1 MSTVIPGSDKFTSR
15 PMSREE
21 LLSKIPASLPLHQV
35 DDARVGE
42 VDALT
47 YEVVRHRLWAIT
59 QEMGETLRR
68 MSGSHVVT
76 ESNDFNFSICDELGE
91 QVQVGIFNIG
101 LIGSMDLAI
110 TWTLQ
115 HRSENPGIAEG
126 DMFLCN
132 DPWIGGGLH
141 QNDAAVLAPI
151 FHDGKLFGWTT
162 AIAHQVDLGGPRP
175 GSFSPSAQDVFGE
188 AAPTPPLK
196 VVRDGV
202 LQQDVADAWVRRSR
216 LPHMV
221 GLDLRAKIA
230 ANKNAADGVLRLI
243 AKYGADTVKSVMRRM
258 MNDAE
263 SRLRAKLRNLPDG
276 TWSAMGYLEQSG
288 TGDRGLHALK
298 VAMTKRE
305 DTLVFDFT
313 GTAGQ
318 TGIINCPYPGLRA
331 GIVFTVLP
339 LLAGDIP
346 WAAGGLMRC
355 FEIITEE
362 DTLTNA
368 SFPAAVGK
376 GPFGPAWGAGNL
388 VAEVLAKMLDSEPA
402 HRRDVQSIC
411 NGTTDL
417 CVVSG
422 VDTRDGGSR
431 GFVSPIFDVMAGG
444 YGAQVDYD
452 GVDTGGRL
460 IIPSARAPDVEMTEY
475 LYPLVALW
483 RREQVD
489 SGGPGRQRGGMSGSV
504 CYVQHPEQTGT
515 MSLVVSGSGKAANQ
529 NVGLSGGYP
538 GNSQLDMVIRDID
551 VPQLRSATA
560 IPAGLDH
567 LGGSVDVLPAEGE
580 SSLGAGDA
588 LYLHWQAGGGYGD
601 PLLRRAEMVQADV
614 AHARVTVG
622 AARDVYGVVLDAGG
636 ALDGATTAETRAAIR
651 ARRAQDAGVAADR
664 VVPIREGALEPGRRL
679 DDNLAVVDA
688 AEGRTVGCLHCGT
701 LIGPVAD
708 GAFVASLVRSD
719 NPPAT
724 AGPHI
729 WADPTVYV
737 DREVVFRQ
745 LFCPGCLTA
754 VYSRVVPVD
763 HPLPD
768 DVYEPSPTPAP
779 GTTASTA

>member
-1 MSTVIPGSDKFTSR
+1 MTSQIPGADEFTSR
-15 PMSREE
+15 PLPREE
-21 LLSKIPASLPLHQV
+21 LLRQISPALPLHRI
-35 DDARVGE
+35 DDERTAR

-91 QVQVGIFNIG
+91 QVQVGAYNIG

-110 TWTLQ
+110 TWTLR
-115 HRSENPGIAEG
+115 HRSDNPGIAEG

-141 QNDAAVLAPI
+141 QNDAAVLAPV
-151 FHDGKLFGWTT
+151 FHEGRLFGWTT

-188 AAPTPPLK
+188 AVPTPPVK

-202 LQQDVADAWVRRSR
+202 LQRDVADAWVRRSR
-216 LPHMV
+216 LPHLV

-230 ANKNAADGVLRLI
+230 ANRNAGEQILRLV
-243 AKYGADTVKSVMRRM
+243 ARYGADTVKAVMRRM
-258 MNDAE
+258 TDDAE
-263 SRLRAKLRNLPDG
+263 RRLRAKLAALPDG
-276 TWSAMGYLEQSG
+276 TWTAVGYQEQSRA
-288 TGDRGLHALK
+288 GDRGLHAIQ
-298 VAMTKRE
+298 VAMTKEADR
-305 DTLVFDFT
+305 LVFDFR

-318 TGIINCPYPGLRA
+318 TGVINCPYPGLRA
-331 GIVFTVLP
+331 GIVFTMLP

-355 FEIITEE
+355 FEIVTDE

-376 GPFGPAWGAGNL
+376 GPFGPAWGSGNL
-388 VAEVLAKMLDSEPA
+388 VAEVLAKMLDAEPA
-402 HRRDVQSIC
+402 HRADVQSIC

-422 VDTRDGGSR
+422 VDVRGGGSKP
-431 GFVSPIFDVMAGG
+431 FVSPVFDVMAGG
-444 YGAQVDYD
+444 YGAQVEYD

-483 RREQVD
+483 RREQTD

-504 CYVQHPEQTGT
+504 CYVQHPDQDTT
-515 MSLVVSGSGKAANQ
+515 MSLVVSGTGKAANQ
-529 NVGLSGGYP
+529 NVGLAGGYP
-538 GNSQLDMVIRDID
+538 GNSQLDLVVRGIG
-551 VPQLRSATA
+551 VPQLAGASTV
-560 IPAGLDH
+560 PADLDE
-567 LGGSVDVLPAEGE
+567 LGGTIEVLPCEGE
-580 SSLGAGDA
+580 SGLGPGDA

-601 PLLRRAEMVQADV
+601 PLLRPAEHVRDDV
-614 AHARVTVG
+614 RQVRVSPA
-622 AARDVYGVVLDAGG
+622 AARDVYGVVLGADGEVDPGESAERRARLRQRRAADAGRPG
-636 ALDGATTAETRAAIR
+636 SVL
-651 ARRAQDAGVAADR
+651 
-664 VVPIREGALEPGRRL
+664 VPTGTPDLRGLRRL
-679 DDNLAVVDA
+679 DDNLAVRQAPQGDTVVCVHCATEIGPLAGGAYVSALAARDA
-688 AEGRTVGCLHCGT
+688 A
-701 LIGPVAD
+701 
-708 GAFVASLVRSD
+708 
-719 NPPAT
+719 PAE

-729 WADPTVYV
+729 WPDPSVYV
-737 DREVVFRQ
+737 DEQVVFRQ

-754 VYSRVVPVD
+754 VNSRVVPVA
-763 HPLPD
+763 HPLPTD
-768 DVYEPSPTPAP
+768 HYR
-779 GTTASTA
+779 GWASDARPKETV

>member
-1 MSTVIPGSDKFTSR
+1 MRTTIPGSEMFTSR
-15 PMSREE
+15 PMPRAE
-21 LLSKIPASLPLHQV
+21 LLRRISPKLSLHQI
-35 DDARVGE
+35 DDERTGDVG
-42 VDALT
+42 ALT

-76 ESNDFNFSICDELGE
+76 ESNDYNFSICDEVGE
-91 QVQVGIFNIG
+91 QVQVGTYNIG

-110 TWTLQ
+110 FWTLQ
-115 HRSENPGIAEG
+115 HRSDNPGIAEG

-141 QNDAAVLAPI
+141 QNDAAILAPI
-151 FHDGKLFGWTT
+151 FYEGQLFGWTT
-162 AIAHQVDLGGPRP
+162 AIAHQVDLGGSRP
-175 GSFSPSAQDVFGE
+175 GSFSPSAQDVFAE
-188 AAPTPPLK
+188 SVPTPPIK

-202 LQQDVADAWVRRSR
+202 LQRDVADAWVRRSR
-216 LPHMV
+216 LPHLV

-230 ANKNAADGVLRLI
+230 ANKNAADGILRLI
-243 AKYGADTVKSVMRRM
+243 HKYGADTVKAVMRRM

-263 SRLRAKLRNLPDG
+263 SRLRDKLSGLPDG
-276 TWSAMGYLEQSG
+276 TWSAVGYQEQSQ
-288 TGDRGLHALK
+288 TGDRGLHAIK
-298 VAMTKRE
+298 VAMTKQDDR
-305 DTLVFDFT
+305 LVFDFR
-313 GTAGQ
+313 GTAEQ

-331 GIVFTVLP
+331 GIVFTLLP

-355 FEIITEE
+355 FEIVTDEHTI
-362 DTLTNA
+362 TNA

-388 VAEVLAKMLDSEPA
+388 VAEVLAKMLDAEPD

-422 VDTRDGGSR
+422 VDVREGNR
-431 GFVSPIFDVMAGG
+431 KGFITPIFDVMAGG
-444 YGAQVDYD
+444 YGAQVHYD

-483 RREQVD
+483 RREQTD

-504 CYVQHPEQTGT
+504 CYVQHPDQSEP
-515 MSLVVSGSGKAANQ
+515 MSLVVSGTGKVANQ
-529 NVGLSGGYP
+529 NVGLAGGYP
-538 GNSQLDMVIRDID
+538 GNSQLDLVVRGID
-551 VPQLRSATA
+551 RPQLAGART
-560 IPAGLDH
+560 IPAGLDD
-567 LGGSVDVLPAEGE
+567 LGGRTEVLPCEGE
-580 SSLGAGDA
+580 SRLGPGDA

-601 PLLRRAEMVQADV
+601 PLLREAESVREDV
-614 AHARVTVG
+614 LQFRVSPA
-622 AARDVYGVVLDAGG
+622 AARDVYGVALRDDLAVDVAATQRSRQDLRLQRQTDAGLARSGARPVLDQPIPG
-636 ALDGATTAETRAAIR
+636 
-651 ARRAQDAGVAADR
+651 DA
-664 VVPIREGALEPGRRL
+664 RRL
-679 DDNLAVVDA
+679 DDNLAVVATA
-688 AEGRTVGCLHCGT
+688 AGASVACVHCD
-701 LIGPVAD
+701 LVIGPLQDEIYLTLLARRD
-708 GAFVASLVRSD
+708 APL
-719 NPPAT
+719 PE
-724 AGPHI
+724 AGPQI
-729 WADPTVYV
+729 WPDPSAYT
-737 DREVVFRQ
+737 DTEIVFRQ

-768 DVYEPSPTPAP
+768 DVFRSFA
-779 GTTASTA
+779 

>member
-1 MSTVIPGSDKFTSR
+1 MKTTIPGSDKFTSR
-15 PMSREE
+15 PISRDE
-21 LLSKIPASLPLHQV
+21 LLSRISPDLQLHHVDGEQV
-35 DDARVGE
+35 GQIN
-42 VDALT
+42 ALT

-91 QVQVGIFNIG
+91 QVQVGTYNIG

-110 TWTLQ
+110 YWTLQ
-115 HRSENPGIAEG
+115 HRSHNPGIADG

-141 QNDAAVLAPI
+141 QNDAAILAPI

-162 AIAHQVDLGGPRP
+162 AIAHQVDLGGSRP
-175 GSFSPSAQDVFGE
+175 GSFSPSAKDVFDE
-188 AAPTPPLK
+188 AVPTPPLK
-196 VVRDGV
+196 IVRDGV
-202 LQQDVADAWVRRSR
+202 LQEDVADAWVRRSR
-216 LPHMV
+216 LPHLV

-230 ANKNAADGVLRLI
+230 ANKNAAERILRLI
-243 AKYGADTVKSVMRRM
+243 DKYGADTVKAVMRRM

-263 SRLRAKLRNLPDG
+263 SQLRAKLENLPDG
-276 TWSAMGYLEQSG
+276 TWTAVGYQEQSR
-288 TGDRGLHALK
+288 TGDRGLHAIK
-298 VAMTKRE
+298 VALTKQGDR
-305 DTLVFDFT
+305 LVFDFR

-331 GIVFTVLP
+331 GVVFTVLP

-355 FEIITEE
+355 FEIITDE
-362 DTLTNA
+362 DTITNA

-388 VAEVLAKMLDSEPA
+388 VAEVLAKMLDAAPA

-422 VDTRDGGSR
+422 VDIRGGGR
-431 GFVSPIFDVMAGG
+431 KGFVSPIFDVMAGG
-444 YGAQVDYD
+444 YGAQVHYD

-483 RREQVD
+483 RREQTD

-504 CYVQHPEQTGT
+504 CYVQHPDQNTA
-515 MSLVVSGSGKAANQ
+515 MSLVVSGTGKAANQ
-529 NVGLSGGYP
+529 NVGLAGGYP
-538 GNSQLDMVIRDID
+538 GNSQLDIVVRGID
-551 VPQLRSATA
+551 VPQLMGATS
-560 IPAGLDH
+560 IPGGLDQ
-567 LGGSVDVLPAEGE
+567 LGGVAEVLPCEGE
-580 SSLGAGDA
+580 SELGQNDA

-601 PLLRRAEMVQADV
+601 PLLRPADSV
-614 AHARVTVG
+614 GEDVLQVRVTPA
-622 AARDVYGVVLDAGG
+622 AARDVYGVVLGV
-636 ALDGATTAETRAAIR
+636 DGAVDVTATEESRR
-651 ARRAQDAGVAADR
+651 ELRQRRAQRSGLAAVELAAIGESDLTRAG
-664 VVPIREGALEPGRRL
+664 RL
-679 DDNLAVVDA
+679 DDNLAVVDSA
-688 AEGRTVGCLHCGT
+688 SGKSVVCFHCDTV
-701 LIGPVAD
+701 IGPVAD
-708 GAFVASLVRSD
+708 GAFVAALAHADSA
-719 NPPAT
+719 PT
-724 AGPHI
+724 EAGPHI
-729 WADPTVYV
+729 WSDPSVYV
-737 DREVVFRQ
+737 DDEIVFRQ
-745 LFCPGCLTA
+745 LFCPGCMTA
-754 VYSRVVPVD
+754 VYSRVVPVG

-768 DVYEPSPTPAP
+768 DVYRSFA
-779 GTTASTA
+779 

>member
-1 MSTVIPGSDKFTSR
+1 MASTIPGADEFTSR
-15 PMSREE
+15 PLPRAE
-21 LLSKIPASLPLHQV
+21 LLAQISPALPLHTI
-35 DDARVGE
+35 DDDQAER

-91 QVQVGIFNIG
+91 QVQVGTYNIG

-110 TWTLQ
+110 TWTLR
-115 HRSENPGIAEG
+115 HRSDNPGIAEG

-141 QNDAAVLAPI
+141 QNDAAILAPI
-151 FHDGKLFGWTT
+151 FHDGRLFGWTT

-188 AAPTPPLK
+188 ALPTPPIK

-202 LQQDVADAWVRRSR
+202 LQRDVADAWVRRSR
-216 LPHMV
+216 LPHLV

-230 ANKNAADGVLRLI
+230 ANRGAAEQILRLI
-243 AKYGADTVKSVMRRM
+243 AKYGADTVKAVMHRM
-258 MNDAE
+258 MDDAE
-263 SRLRAKLRNLPDG
+263 RRLRAKLETLPDG
-276 TWSAMGYLEQSG
+276 TWTAVGYQEQSQ
-288 TGDRGLHALK
+288 TGDRGLHAIK
-298 VAMTKRE
+298 VAMTKER
-305 DTLVFDFT
+305 DRLVFDFR
-313 GTAGQ
+313 GTAAQ

-355 FEIITEE
+355 FEIVTDE
-362 DTLTNA
+362 DTITNA

-388 VAEVLAKMLDSEPA
+388 VAEVLAKMLDAEPA
-402 HRRDVQSIC
+402 HRTDVQSIC

-422 VDTRDGGSR
+422 VDVRGGGSK
-431 GFVSPIFDVMAGG
+431 GFVSPVFDVMAGG
-444 YGAQVDYD
+444 YGAQVHHD

-483 RREQVD
+483 RREQTD

-504 CYVQHPEQTGT
+504 CYVQHPDQVGS
-515 MSLVVSGSGKAANQ
+515 MSLVVSGTGKVANQ
-529 NVGLSGGYP
+529 NVGLAGGHP
-538 GNSQLDMVIRDID
+538 GNSQLDLVVRGID
-551 VPQLRSATA
+551 VPRLAGATT
-560 IPAGLDH
+560 IPADLDE
-567 LGGSVDVLPAEGE
+567 LGGEVEVLPCEGE
-580 SSLGAGDA
+580 SDLGAGDA

-601 PLLRRAEMVQADV
+601 PLLRPAEGVREDV
-614 AHARVTVG
+614 LQVRVSAE
-622 AARDVYGVVLDAGG
+622 AAREVYGVVVRDGEVDAT
-636 ALDGATTAETRAAIR
+636 ATDETRER
-651 ARRAQDAGVAADR
+651 LRRRRAAESGLPDAWLA
-664 VVPIREGALEPGRRL
+664 PIGEPDTVGARRL
-679 DDNLAVVDA
+679 DDNLAVLDTPA
-688 AEGRTVGCLHCGT
+688 GRTVTCTHCGRR
-701 LIGPVAD
+701 LGRLD
-708 GAFVASLVRSD
+708 GGDFVAALARRD
-719 NPPAT
+719 APPT
-724 AGPHI
+724 EAGPHI
-729 WADPTVYV
+729 WRDPSVYV
-737 DREVVFRQ
+737 DAEVVFRQ

-754 VYSRVVPVD
+754 VYSRVIPVD

-768 DVYEPSPTPAP
+768 DDYRSWT
-779 GTTASTA
+779 